1 MKTERDII
9 FTEQA
14 LFAEWIGFHPA
25 KVVDFNVFWTY
36 LFEEEKVSTIAYR
49 LKFFKKKSRGT
60 NLFLWMDLLEEKFII
75 YLFLFK
81 ELSLK
86 EIIQTGKW
94 KEDFVLMTMR
104 MHLGAPLKEKLSFR
118 SSLDPL
124 FFYKRS
130 DWEKWLGSP
139 IRELSTTS
147 TEKFILDE
155 QVFSSPYFKK
165 WTYPILMS
173 QKVKKAKGS
182 NLKKILKG
190 KFTFS
195 YQFKFVREVLFFLL
209 LSVGIISSLKWG
221 NKMLQL
227 SLSRKITFLDTDDT
241 WTTQKNSFREEN
253 VAIDPSEMAT
263 FGSMQEV
270 QQLPKK
276 ISNKERFS
284 PETSVSEV
292 AVNLIPK
299 NLLQVKKEKS
309 LYAESDKLV
318 LHHSA
323 RGKKKSYRVLVNSA
337 DLQDFTTQIGPLIK
351 SSQVTQAEQVELG
364 KKLPGGLYYNLFIAD
379 EKISS
384 FLQSLN
390 EIAETSIYEN
400 ETETVIP
407 RGSGHLV
414 IYVKEI

>member
-1 MKTERDII
+1 
-9 FTEQA
+9 
-14 LFAEWIGFHPA
+14 
-25 KVVDFNVFWTY
+25 
-36 LFEEEKVSTIAYR
+36 
-49 LKFFKKKSRGT
+49 
-60 NLFLWMDLLEEKFII
+60 
-75 YLFLFK
+75 
-81 ELSLK
+81 
-86 EIIQTGKW
+86 
-94 KEDFVLMTMR
+94 
-104 MHLGAPLKEKLSFR
+104 
-118 SSLDPL
+118 
-124 FFYKRS
+124 
-130 DWEKWLGSP
+130 
-139 IRELSTTS
+139 
-147 TEKFILDE
+147 
-155 QVFSSPYFKK
+155 
-165 WTYPILMS
+165 MS